1 MTLQN
6 TCWACA
12 HCNSFKGPDASGY
25 DNATGRLVRLFNP
38 RRDRWSDHF
47 AWRGPILI
55 GKTAIARAT
64 IDVLR
69 INDPDRVEQRR
80 MLMEIGEFPAG

>member
-1 MTLQN
+1 M
-6 TCWACA
+6 AK
-12 HCNSFKGPDASGY
+12 S
-25 DNATGRLVRLFNP
+25 
-38 RRDRWSDHF
+38 RRDQIRDRAGDACWSDHF

-69 INDPDRVEQRR
+69 INDADRVEQRR
-80 MLMEIGEFPAG
+80 MLMEIGEFPAE